1 MNFKASMIRV
11 INLNK
16 QIASK
21 QRKQKINHKICI
33 SMNKITFRALR
44 QSHKTKK
51 KNILSLISQ

>member
-44 QSHKTKK
+44 QSHKTEKK
-51 KNILSLISQ
+51 KHFIIN